1 METILVYAIVL
12 EITIMKSILCLIENV
27 GPSGAERQ
35 ITNLAVLLRKQGHEV
50 EVAYYV
56 KKEFYLPFLLE
67 NGVKGCYLPEAAN
80 PRKRFF
86 ALRKHIKATRPDTV
100 ICYSASPSMITCAM
114 KAFGAKFNLIV
125 SERNTTQQLGKSE
138 RLRFFLYRW
147 ANHIVPNSQSQGNFI
162 AEHYPHLSSKVKV
175 ITNYVDTAL
184 FVPSPLFTPLVGGTN
199 GGEEIK
205 IICVG
210 RLAAQK
216 NIPRFID
223 AIEMLKNKGLRFRV
237 DWYGQDF
244 KNDYSEKCYALVKEK
259 GLENVLFFHP
269 QTSEV
274 IQKYQESDVLCLP
287 SLYEG
292 FPNVLCEAMSCGL
305 PVVCSR
311 VSDVPQIM
319 EDGVNGFI
327 FDPLDVDDMAEKLE
341 KIITLSEEER
351 QKMALLSREIA
362 VGKFSSDVFI
372 SKYLELV

>member
-1 METILVYAIVL
+1 
-12 EITIMKSILCLIENV
+12 MKRILCLIENI

-35 ITNLAVLLRKQGHEV
+35 ITNLAVLLRKQDHEV

-80 PRKRFF
+80 PFKRFF
-86 ALRKHIKATRPDTV
+86 ALRKHIKATRPDAAV
-100 ICYSASPSMITCAM
+100 CYSAAPSMITCVL
-114 KAFGAKFNLIV
+114 KLLGAKFTLIV
-125 SERNTTQQLGKSE
+125 SERNTTQRLGFGE
-138 RLRFFLYRW
+138 RMRFLLYRW
-147 ANHIVPNSQSQGNFI
+147 ADFIVPNSQSQGNFI
-162 AEHYPHLSSKVKV
+162 AEHYPNLSSKVKV
-175 ITNYVDTAL
+175 ITNFVDTDK
-184 FVPSPLFTPLVGGTN
+184 FVPTCTKDSKH
-199 GGEEIK
+199 EEIN

-223 AIEMLKNKGLRFRV
+223 AVEKLKNKGLHFRV

-259 GLENVLFFHP
+259 GLEDLLFFHP
-269 QTSEV
+269 QTPAV

-292 FPNVLCEAMSCGL
+292 FPNVLCEAMCCGL

-319 EDGVNGFI
+319 EEGVNGFI
-327 FDPLDVDDMAEKLE
+327 FNPFDVDDMAEKLE
-341 KIITLSEEER
+341 KMITLSEEER
-351 QKMALLSREIA
+351 CKMAICSREIA
-362 VGKFSSDVFI
+362 VGKFSSDTFI
-372 SKYLELV
+372 RKYLELI

>member
-1 METILVYAIVL
+1 MI
-12 EITIMKSILCLIENV
+12 IMKRILCLIENI

-35 ITNLAVLLRKQGHEV
+35 ITNLAVLLRKQGYEV

-67 NGVKGCYLPEAAN
+67 NGVKSCYLPEAAN

-86 ALRKHIKATRPDTV
+86 ALKKHIKKTQSDTV
-100 ICYSASPSMITCAM
+100 ISYSASPSMITCAM
-114 KAFGAKFNLIV
+114 KAFGAKFNLVV
-125 SERNTTQQLGKSE
+125 SERNTTQQLNRNEKL
-138 RLRFFLYRW
+138 RLFLYRW
-147 ANHIVPNSQSQGNFI
+147 ADHIVPNSQSQGAFI
-162 AEHYPHLSSKVKV
+162 DKHFPNLSSKVKV
-175 ITNYVDTAL
+175 ITNFVDTDK
-184 FVPSPLFTPLVGGTN
+184 FVPADTTDSKH
-199 GGEEIK
+199 EEIN

-223 AIEMLKNKGLRFRV
+223 AVDRLKNKGLHFRV

-259 GLENVLFFHP
+259 GLENVLFFHS

-292 FPNVLCEAMSCGL
+292 FPNVLCEAMCCGL

-327 FDPLDVDDMAEKLE
+327 FDPLSVDDMVEKLE
-341 KIITLSEEER
+341 KMITLSEEER
-351 QKMALLSREIA
+351 RKMAIRSREIA
-362 VGKFSSDVFI
+362 VNKFSSDVFI
-372 SKYLELV
+372 SKYLELI